1 MSPVT
6 VGFIGFIVLFALFAI
21 GLPVGV
27 SMAIVG
33 FGGLW
38 YLISQDAAIAKMGL
52 TSFEVVANWD
62 LATLPLFILMAQVV
76 FAAGLNEDL
85 YNLTRKW
92 LGHLRGGIA
101 MATIGAC
108 AVFAA
113 ISASAVATAAT
124 MGMVAIPEMKKCKYD
139 PALATG
145 CIAAGGTIG
154 VLIPPSG
161 PFIIYGLLTGTSIG
175 KLFIAGIVPG
185 VLQAIFYIV
194 TIYILCRRN
203 PNFGPPGPRY
213 SLRERVAA
221 FWKCGEIIMLILLIL
236 VGITVGW
243 FTPTEGGAVGA
254 FGAIVFSL
262 FRRRLNWEKFKNAL
276 IETLKTSGM
285 IYGILIGAF
294 IFMYFMA
301 VTTIPF
307 ALIDFVSGLHLPPL
321 GVMGCIIVLYVVLGS
336 AMEEASMMVLTIP
349 ILFPLV
355 VGLGFDPIWFGIL
368 TTRMEQ
374 IGMISP
380 PVGITMF
387 VTQGISKEPI
397 TTIYRG
403 VIPFLLADVVHVA
416 LLVFIPSIALFL
428 PGLMMR

>member
-1 MSPVT
+1 MNPVT
-6 VGFIGFIVLFALFAI
+6 IGLIGFVILFALFAI

-27 SMAIVG
+27 SMAMVG

-38 YLISQDAAIAKMGL
+38 YLISYDAAIAKMGL

-113 ISASAVATAAT
+113 ISASA
-124 MGMVAIPEMKKCKYD
+124 
-139 PALATG
+139 
-145 CIAAGGTIG
+145 GGTIG

-194 TIYILCRRN
+194 TIYILCLRN

-213 SLRERVAA
+213 GLRERVAA
-221 FWKCGEIIMLILLIL
+221 FWKCGEIIALILLIL

-262 FRRRLNWEKFKNAL
+262 FRRRLNWEKFKLAL
-276 IETLKTSGM
+276 VETLKTSGM

-301 VTTIPF
+301 VTTIPS
-307 ALIDFVSGLHLPPL
+307 ALINFVSGLNLPPL